1 MQVRSTFVIFVFIE
15 YNFVFT
21 EYKIDGSRYNL
32 DKKLVAFIR
41 TDFFLGGGGDL
52 HSLQRFGDITN

>member
-15 YNFVFT
+15 YNFVFI
-21 EYKIDGSRYNL
+21 EYKTDGSRYNL
-32 DKKLVAFIR
+32 DKKLVAFIW

-52 HSLQRFGDITN
+52 